1 MEKDLILLG
10 ESRNNSL
17 GVLTFDKL
25 EQFEESF
32 IDYLDVDDK
41 TLKVYKNGIN
51 CFKNYLKE
59 NNIQYPNRDSVIGFR
74 NMLRET
80 YSSNTVNDYMISVRA
95 LFKYLEIHNLYK
107 NIAVDIK
114 GAKYDTTPKK
124 EVLSLEQMQKIYN
137 DLVDIRER
145 AIFGLMISTG
155 LRVCEVATALI
166 EDIKMYNNEVV
177 LFILGKKRDSK
188 SDYVKLSNQV
198 LNDLQDY
205 IGNRTSGSIFISTS
219 NENYGNGLST
229 VSLRKIIK
237 NIFKRYGLDKD
248 TLSCH
253 SLRRSFAVVSYETGS
268 SIYDIQQVLRHQSIN
283 TTTRYLKQVDRDKNK
298 TEYNVA
304 NAIFG

>member
-1 MEKDLILLG
+1 MLKDLVLRK
-10 ESRNNSL
+10 EQNNNIIEI
-17 GVLTFDKL
+17 LTFEKL
-25 EQFEESF
+25 EKFEENF
-32 IDYLDVDDK
+32 INYLDVDEK

-51 CFKNYLKE
+51 CFNNYLQE
-59 NNIQYPNRDSVIGFR
+59 NGIKNPNRDSVISFR

-80 YSSNTVNDYMISVRA
+80 YSSNTVNSYMISVRA
-95 LFKYLEIHNLYK
+95 LFKYLEIHGLYK

-114 GAKYDTTPKK
+114 GSHYDTTPRK
-124 EVLSLEQMQKIYN
+124 EVLSLEQMQTIYN

-155 LRVCEVATALI
+155 LRVCEVSTALI
-166 EDIKMYNNEVV
+166 EDIKMYNNEIV
-177 LFILGKKRDSK
+177 LFVLGKKRDSK
-188 SDYVKLSNQV
+188 CDYVKLSNQV

-219 NENYGNGLST
+219 NENYGRGLST

-283 TTTRYLKQVDRDKNK
+283 TTTRYLKEIDRNKNK

>member
-1 MEKDLILLG
+1 MLKDLVLRK
-10 ESRNNSL
+10 ENNN
-17 GVLTFDKL
+17 VVETLTFERL

-51 CFKNYLKE
+51 CFNNYLQE
-59 NNIQYPNRDSVIGFR
+59 NGIKNPNRDSVIGFR

-80 YSSNTVNDYMISVRA
+80 YSSNTVNSYMISVRA
-95 LFKYLEIHNLYK
+95 LFKYLEIHGLYK

-124 EVLSLEQMQKIYN
+124 EILSLEQMQTIYN
-137 DLVDIRER
+137 DLGDLRER
-145 AIFGLMISTG
+145 SLFGLMISTG
-155 LRVCEVATALI
+155 LRVCEIATANI
-166 EDIKMYNNEVV
+166 EDIKLYNNEIV
-177 LFILGKKRDSK
+177 LFVLGKKRDSK
-188 SDYVKLSNQV
+188 CDYVKLSNQV
-198 LNDLQDY
+198 INDLQDY

-219 NENYGNGLST
+219 NENYGLGLST

-253 SLRRSFAVVSYETGS
+253 SLRRSFAVVSYETGN
-268 SIYDIQQVLRHQSIN
+268 SIYDIQQVLRHQNIS

>member
-1 MEKDLILLG
+1 MKEELLKVK
-10 ESRNNSL
+10 NNNIQ
-17 GVLTFDKL
+17 VLTFERL

-59 NNIQYPNRDSVIGFR
+59 NNIQYPTRDSIIGFR

-80 YSSNTVNDYMISVRA
+80 YSSNTVNAYMISVRA

-107 NIAVDIK
+107 NIAVDVK

-124 EVLSLEQMQKIYN
+124 EVLSLEQMQTIYN

-155 LRVCEVATALI
+155 LRVCEVSTALI

-177 LFILGKKRDSK
+177 LFVLGKKRDSK

-219 NENYGNGLST
+219 NENYGKGLST

-283 TTTRYLKQVDRDKNK
+283 TTTRYLQQVNRDNNK